1 MTSKYPTLVKWGKE
15 SVEIEFDPAAG
26 VAGLKKELQDRTG
39 VPMDRMKIMPKSKGL
54 WKGVL
59 KDDTSLADLP
69 LSKISPP
76 IQMLLMGSATLPVEP
91 VKKTVFLEDLPP
103 EEAAKMVEP
112 SGLINLGN
120 TCYLNSVVQCLRV
133 VPHLRDGLRRYIPNR
148 NGNNANNQQA
158 QLHALLLTSLLS
170 TMETLDKSPE
180 AVSPNNLVMATK
192 MVFPQMAQTGPQGQP
207 MQQDAEEFYSSVMN
221 VCSNELRGNDVLKA
235 AFTGHTGSSEAP
247 KAEELNGATNVIDA
261 VFGMKMEEVLT
272 CDELSVPEAD
282 KDAMETE
289 GTNENALVEPPVVT
303 YDLHRKLV
311 CNIQGGSDT
320 NSQVN
325 ITHIAEGIQLSLTGK
340 LEKYSDVL
348 GRNAQ
353 WTRSQKIARLP
364 PYLVVQFGRF
374 YWKATPDSQD
384 HAGVKCKVMK
394 PVAFHSVL
402 DIYDFCNDKVKSVLK
417 VSRDKA
423 AQEEEDRVA
432 KKLRGED
439 ETDDKKESGDDAVM
453 EEDTKP
459 AAAEAADDDDD
470 DDDENDVRFAFQK
483 YVPRRKL
490 CPHIDGGVKEEL
502 TVMISGHFQQ
512 QYQPGL
518 ASSKASNASLATT
531 TTTTAAASNKVSSP
545 TKAKSTAGGGKAS
558 AGKPQ
563 GKKPTP
569 HLRIKLGLGSKA
581 KAERGEG
588 SGSGKIG
595 GVGDGG
601 GVGVKSPSREMENQW
616 PESGGYSEMKDGSKK
631 KRVMSDRE
639 EFGF

>member
-470 DDDENDVRFAFQK
+470 DDEDLKAALAMSVEPELAPVGPGLPANFQGLYELFAVVTHK
-483 YVPRRKL
+483 GRDA
-490 CPHIDGGVKEEL
+490 DGGHYMGWVKADNSDALGEE
-502 TVMISGHFQQ
+502 
-512 QYQPGL
+512 
-518 ASSKASNASLATT
+518 ANATNGEKKREQIGDT
-531 TTTTAAASNKVSSP
+531 GEDNDDWFVFDDDEVSP
-545 TKAKSTAGGGKAS
+545 CKTEDILKLKGGGDWHMSYLNFYRA
-558 AGKPQ
+558 
-563 GKKPTP
+563 KK
-569 HLRIKLGLGSKA
+569 
-581 KAERGEG
+581 
-588 SGSGKIG
+588 
-595 GVGDGG
+595 
-601 GVGVKSPSREMENQW
+601 
-616 PESGGYSEMKDGSKK
+616 
-631 KRVMSDRE
+631 
-639 EFGF
+639 